1 MHVRAKYVT
10 FILTKLLTGVEKVTN
25 ETFGDRAAL
34 LAMIEGTKID
44 RSEERR
50 GLPMK
55 ERNNEVEEEEARQKT
70 DQRTNETGG
79 LGLFIV

>member
-1 MHVRAKYVT
+1 M
-10 FILTKLLTGVEKVTN
+10 TN

-55 ERNNEVEEEEARQKT
+55 ERNNEVEARQKT
-70 DQRTNETGG
+70 DKRTNETGG